1 MTYINSAPQMK
12 FYLEFFSCNVS
23 QVSFIVYMALASGWN
38 HNLGFLCYS
47 RQQNTGDF
55 SATKLLTFL
64 KNVAGA
70 ISAPFRVLRRNI
82 GQEDAFI
89 WNPNVTINT

>member
-1 MTYINSAPQMK
+1 MR
-12 FYLEFFSCNVS
+12 FCLEFVSCKVS
-23 QVSFIVYMALASGWN
+23 LISFIVYMALASGWQKIAVYCN
-38 HNLGFLCYS
+38 QSLGFLCYS
-47 RQQNTGDF
+47 RQQNTRDF

-64 KNVAGA
+64 KNIAGA

-89 WNPNVTINT
+89 WNPNLTINI